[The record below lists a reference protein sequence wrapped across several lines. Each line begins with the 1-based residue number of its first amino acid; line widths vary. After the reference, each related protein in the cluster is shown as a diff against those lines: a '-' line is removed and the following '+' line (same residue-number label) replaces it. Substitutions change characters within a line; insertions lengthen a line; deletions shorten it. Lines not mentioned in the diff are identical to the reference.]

1 MATYALAEKAILL
14 NADDDVMIAKAN
26 IPAGTIIEDDGARV
40 EVRQDIRAG
49 HKIARR
55 SVGAGDPVRRYGQI
69 IGFATEPITVGD
81 NVHVHNL
88 AVGDLHQNY
97 EVGVDVQP
105 VRYYPPEQMRYFAGF
120 KREDGRVGTRNY
132 VAVISTVNCSASV
145 SQFVRERFRDVQKD
159 YPSIDGVVAITHKSG
174 CGQVLF
180 GEDYFALQRVLA
192 GYARNPNVA
201 AYVVIGL
208 GCEVNQ
214 AAVMVDKQRMTLPGS
229 RDGKPTVITIQES
242 GGVRKTVEAAVKAV
256 AQLLP
261 YANEPRRTRQPISEL
276 LLATNCGGSDGN
288 SGITA
293 NPALGWAVDEL
304 VRYGGTGVLAETTEI
319 YGAEQLLI
327 RRAINEGVAKK
338 LLDRFDWWLR
348 HLEARGGVMDNNP
361 APGNK
366 AGGLTTVYEKSLGGV
381 TKGGTTP
388 LMDVFCY
395 GEPMTTKGFVFMDT
409 PGHDP
414 VSITGLVAGG
424 ANIICFTTGRGSVFG
439 CKPVPSIKLATNSI
453 MYRHM
458 EEDMDINCGVI
469 LEGTPL
475 EVVGRQIFEEVI
487 AVASG
492 KKSKSELSGVGEEE
506 FAPWMIGPVL

>member
-1 MATYALAEKAILL
+1 MATFALAEKAILL
-14 NADDDVMIAKAN
+14 NPADDVMIAKAN
-26 IPAGTIIEDDGARV
+26 IPAGTIIEDNGTRV
-40 EVRQDIRAG
+40 EVCQDIRAG

-55 SVGAGDPVRRYGQI
+55 PAGPGAPVRRYGQI
-69 IGFATEPITVGD
+69 IGFATQDIAVGD
-81 NVHVHNL
+81 HVHVHNL
-88 AVGDLHQNY
+88 AVGELRQTY
-97 EVGVDVQP
+97 EVGVDVKP
-105 VRYYPPEQMRYFAGF
+105 VDYYPPEKMRSFDGF
-120 KREDGRVGTRNY
+120 KRADGKVGTRNY

-145 SQFVRERFRDVQKD
+145 SQFVREKFRDVSTY
-159 YPSIDGVVAITHKSG
+159 YPSIDGVIAITHKSG
-174 CGQVLF
+174 CGQVLNS
-180 GEDYFALQRVLA
+180 EDHWALQRVLA
-192 GYARNPNVA
+192 GYARHPNVA

-214 AAVMVDKQRMTLPGS
+214 AAVLVDKQQMTVTGKP
-229 RDGKPTVITIQES
+229 DKPTVITIQES
-242 GGVRKTVEAAVKAV
+242 GGVRKTVDAAVTAI
-256 AQLLP
+256 ARLLP
-261 YANEPRRTRQPISEL
+261 QANDVTRTTQPISEL
-276 LLATNCGGSDGN
+276 ILATNCGGSDGN

-338 LLDRFDWWLR
+338 LLDRFEWWLR

-388 LMDVFCY
+388 MTDVFCY
-395 GEPMTTKGFVFMDT
+395 AEPITTRGFVFMDT

-458 EEDMDINCGVI
+458 EDDMDINCGVI

-475 EVVGRQIFEEVI
+475 EVVGRQVFEEVI

-492 KKSKSELSGVGEEE
+492 KKTRSELSGVGEEE